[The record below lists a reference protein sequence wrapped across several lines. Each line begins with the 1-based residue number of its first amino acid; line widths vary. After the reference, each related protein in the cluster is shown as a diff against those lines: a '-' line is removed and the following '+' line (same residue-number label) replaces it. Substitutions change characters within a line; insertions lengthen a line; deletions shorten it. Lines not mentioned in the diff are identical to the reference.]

1 MKTTASAR
9 TSQNNSRPNKLY
21 LALGSNLGDR
31 DAWLDSAERLISM
44 RIGPIRAKSSRL
56 QNVAEGF
63 VSVNEFLNEVIEV
76 DTYLSP
82 LEVLYAS
89 NEIERELG
97 RTVKSVDCN
106 YHDRTIDI
114 DMIYYAD
121 VVCSTPELTL
131 PHPRMV
137 ERRFVLSPLCEIA
150 PDFVHPVLNLTN
162 ARMFEMLVNDSC

>member
-1 MKTTASAR
+1 MKTTASVQ
-9 TSQNNSRPNKLY
+9 TSQNNSRPNKIY

-31 DAWLDSAERLISM
+31 DSWLDSAERLIAV
-44 RIGPIRAKSSRL
+44 RIGNIRAKSSRL
-56 QNVAEGF
+56 QNAAEGF

-82 LEVLYAS
+82 LEVLHAA

-114 DMIYYAD
+114 DIIYYAE
-121 VVCSTPELTL
+121 VVCNTPELTL
-131 PHPRMV
+131 PHPRMA
-137 ERRFVLSPLCEIA
+137 ERRFVLCPLCEIA
-150 PDFVHPVLNLTN
+150 PDFVHPLLCRTN
-162 ARMFEMLVNDSC
+162 ADLLAEI